1 MKKGAIIGIV
11 CGVAAVGVAAIG
23 VSAALILNSP
33 TVKVVKGATHF
44 LSELGG
50 YNSGVSERTG
60 MDEVQYVGDDGS
72 YQSTFD
78 VDIYDLEDMDDL
90 SLKLDGSV
98 QYDYTNEK
106 IKEEASVSISYYE
119 LLSFQL
125 AVDGTD
131 VYLDIPELYDGSIC
145 FDSQN
150 IDEQIKNSFWA
161 EYLDEEITEEISMDL
176 FDNAAVATGNF
187 YETYKKEFDHV
198 IRNADIE
205 KYEGVLSI
213 EVGGKEKE
221 CQGYLVTLKK
231 EDINSLIETMYGTN
245 DKEDEDNKES
255 KSDATTSYLLKDD
268 VKLLVY
274 MDKDNNI
281 RQFQTEEDITVEGI
295 DDASFSVALRFTGED
310 SIFDT
315 VKGKIGINSD
325 EGVVTAKFDYGV
337 VIDGNEVK
345 EKIQLKATADGVDE
359 LGLNLEPAWNMEDN
373 NYTMDM
379 DMNIEDENFTL
390 AMAGFMGTDA
400 SSNSYNLNLNDCAIY
415 YEDELVGSFDVNY
428 CMEPLTE
435 EISMP
440 TGKTYP
446 IFEMTE
452 NEFYTFVLESYEKIE
467 SYVEMFEGLED
478 FY

>member
-1 MKKGAIIGIV
+1 
-11 CGVAAVGVAAIG
+11 
-23 VSAALILNSP
+23 
-33 TVKVVKGATHF
+33 
-44 LSELGG
+44 
-50 YNSGVSERTG
+50 
-60 MDEVQYVGDDGS
+60 
-72 YQSTFD
+72 
-78 VDIYDLEDMDDL
+78 
-90 SLKLDGSV
+90 
-98 QYDYTNEK
+98 
-106 IKEEASVSISYYE
+106 
-119 LLSFQL
+119 
-125 AVDGTD
+125 
-131 VYLDIPELYDGSIC
+131 
-145 FDSQN
+145 
-150 IDEQIKNSFWA
+150 
-161 EYLDEEITEEISMDL
+161 
-176 FDNAAVATGNF
+176 
-187 YETYKKEFDHV
+187 
-198 IRNADIE
+198 
-205 KYEGVLSI
+205 
-213 EVGGKEKE
+213 
-221 CQGYLVTLKK
+221 
-231 EDINSLIETMYGTN
+231 MYGTN

-359 LGLNLEPAWNMEDN
+359 LGLNLETAWNMEDN